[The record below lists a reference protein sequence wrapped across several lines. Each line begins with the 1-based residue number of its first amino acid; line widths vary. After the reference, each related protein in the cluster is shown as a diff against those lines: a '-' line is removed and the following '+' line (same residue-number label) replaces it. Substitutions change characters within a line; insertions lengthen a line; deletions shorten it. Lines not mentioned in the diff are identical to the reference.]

1 MNKADALLVD
11 CDEEELR
18 VVGVRRLL
26 HLEEGGAEGGPP
38 VDHLEEG
45 YLGVLGRHTRVHVV
59 GLDNLALPVLGR
71 HALEDVDGQE
81 LAQHVRQRRQLLFA
95 LAELDPVYEGGEEG
109 GLLPG
114 GLVVAAQ

>member
-26 HLEEGGAEGGPP
+26 NLEEGGAEGGPP

-45 YLGVLGRHTRVHVV
+45 DL
-59 GLDNLALPVLGR
+59 
-71 HALEDVDGQE
+71 
-81 LAQHVRQRRQLLFA
+81 
-95 LAELDPVYEGGEEG
+95 
-109 GLLPG
+109 
-114 GLVVAAQ
+114 GLVG

>member
-26 HLEEGGAEGGPP
+26 NLEEGGAEGGPP

-45 YLGVLGRHTRVHVV
+45 DLGLVGWHPGVLERER
-59 GLDNLALPVLGR
+59 
-71 HALEDVDGQE
+71 
-81 LAQHVRQRRQLLFA
+81 
-95 LAELDPVYEGGEEG
+95 YETMNEY
-109 GLLPG
+109 
-114 GLVVAAQ
+114 